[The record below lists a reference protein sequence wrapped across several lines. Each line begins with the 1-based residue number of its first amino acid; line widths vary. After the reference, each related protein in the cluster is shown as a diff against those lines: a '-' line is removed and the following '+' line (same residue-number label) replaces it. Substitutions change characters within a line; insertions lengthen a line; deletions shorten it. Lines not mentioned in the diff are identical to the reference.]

1 MEGGLV
7 TPTAAVVLLA
17 MTLAAA
23 AWLAGV
29 ASERVRARP
38 GLSSPP
44 VVDAALPTGTR
55 PGPVEAA
62 PFDPLGFSLAGQL
75 DMVKV
80 AKAVTDAGV
89 ALTGAA
95 FGAFLYTDETGGPAH
110 YVTGAQADAF
120 LDFPAPDQIGSQ
132 GAPFRGVAARSDD
145 LERDPH
151 FGAHLPFQRM
161 PPGQRSARSYLM
173 AAVHSSAGV
182 LRGGLFLGHPEPGR
196 FREADERLVGNLTAH
211 AAVAADN
218 AHLYRE
224 ARVARAAAEAATRVN
239 DAYLVTLSHELR
251 TPLTAI
257 VGWTNLLQIGR
268 LDPEETSR
276 ALETILRNATA
287 QTQIID
293 ELLDVSRILGG
304 KLLLDLGSVEVGSI
318 VKGAVESVTRAATAK
333 GIHVQLVLDPTGSW
347 IVGDPE
353 RLQQVFW
360 NLLFN
365 AVKFTPRN
373 GQVRVGVHSI
383 GGSVEVVVD
392 DTGEGIEPA
401 FLPRVFERFTQD
413 DSATTRTVRGL
424 GIGLSIARQL
434 AELHGG
440 TIRAESAGLGYGATF
455 IATFPRSPETRA
467 APGSRTLAAGDASPA
482 AAEMPRLD
490 GVRALVVEDDDDSRA
505 LLERVLAGQGAQVR
519 IVAGARAALDLL
531 GREPVDVL
539 VSDIEMA
546 GTDGYQLMRE
556 LRLRTVAL
564 GGAVPALALSAYTRT
579 EDRLRALRAGFQVH
593 LSKPV
598 QPSKLVA
605 VVASLAARRA

>member
-1 MEGGLV
+1 MEPGLV
-7 TPTAAVVLLA
+7 TPTTAFVLLA

-29 ASERVRARP
+29 ASERARLRP
-38 GLSSPP
+38 GVQAVPVVESAHTAEALSSPRE
-44 VVDAALPTGTR
+44 V
-55 PGPVEAA
+55 A
-62 PFDPLGFSLAGQL
+62 PFDRLGLSLSGEL
-75 DMVKV
+75 DMAKV

-95 FGAFLYTDETGGPAH
+95 FGAFLYTDEAGGPAH
-110 YVTGAQADAF
+110 YVTGADAVV
-120 LDFPAPDQIGSQ
+120 DFPAAHDIARQ
-132 GAPFRGVAARSDD
+132 GAPFRGTAARSDD
-145 LERDPH
+145 LEGDPH
-151 FGAHLPFQRM
+151 FGVHLPFQRM
-161 PPGQRSARSYLM
+161 PAGQPPARSYLM

-182 LRGGLFLGHPEPGR
+182 LHGGLFLGHPEPGR
-196 FREADERLVGNLTAH
+196 FHEADERVVGTLTAH
-211 AAVAADN
+211 AAIAADN
-218 AHLYRE
+218 AQLYRE
-224 ARVARAAAEAATRVN
+224 ARVARAAAEAANHVN

-268 LDPEETSR
+268 LDAEETTR
-276 ALETILRNATA
+276 ALDTIIRNATA

-293 ELLDVSRILGG
+293 ELLDVSRILSG
-304 KLLLDLGSVEVGSI
+304 KLLLDLGSVEIGSI
-318 VKGAVESVTRAATAK
+318 VKGAVESVTAAATAK
-333 GIHVQLVLDPTGSW
+333 GVHLQLVMDPAGSW
-347 IVGDPE
+347 IVGDPA

-373 GQVRVGVHSI
+373 GHVRVGVHSI
-383 GGSVEVVVD
+383 GSSVEVVVD

-401 FLPRVFERFTQD
+401 FLPRMFERFTQD
-413 DSATTRTVRGL
+413 DSSNTRSVRGL

-440 TIRAESAGLGYGATF
+440 TIRAESAGVGYGATF
-455 IATFPRSPETRA
+455 IATFPRSPETGAALGSRALAPGHA
-467 APGSRTLAAGDASPA
+467 APE
-482 AAEMPRLD
+482 AEEMARLD
-490 GVRALVVEDDDDSRA
+490 GIRALVVEDDDESRA
-505 LLERVLAGQGAQVR
+505 LLEKVLADQGAQVR
-519 IVAGARAALDLL
+519 IAVSAGAALELL
-531 GREPVDVL
+531 GRERVDIL
-539 VSDIEMA
+539 LSDIEMA

-556 LRLRTVAL
+556 LRRRTAAL

-598 QPSKLVA
+598 KPSKLVA